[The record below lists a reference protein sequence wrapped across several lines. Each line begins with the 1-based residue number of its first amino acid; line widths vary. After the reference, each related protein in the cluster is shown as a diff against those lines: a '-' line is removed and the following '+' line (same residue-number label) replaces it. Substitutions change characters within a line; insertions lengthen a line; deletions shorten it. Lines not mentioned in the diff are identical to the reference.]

1 LQTTKENIVI
11 VTAYPVN
18 NLTAGQGNLNRI
30 ADGLISRGFTIS
42 LVCFSYPGHTIE
54 RPERFEEILFIR
66 QERPQR
72 FLYALLLVFFFP
84 LFTVRFSFRAL
95 FFIRKRSR
103 DAKLIFLDYSQ
114 VFIYALFLKKVRQK
128 ICMFAHDVIYQ
139 KYTRVFKN
147 KWYGPMAMRYI
158 QFTEK
163 TMLHQS
169 DNISV
174 LSFKD
179 KLLLNEN
186 YAINPVVSILKQRF
200 TVAPLMNSK
209 IDLNHFVFLGA
220 WNRDENLDG
229 LKWFIENVYPSLP
242 QQFLFTIVGPGIK
255 EAFKNNLPPAFK
267 AVGFVDDLALVLQS
281 SSALISPLFLGA
293 GIKFKVLD
301 AFKNGCRVIGTDISF
316 EGIEI
321 EASDILLKANAAEEF
336 VKQIHYCSQTGY
348 DPENIRDLLCQFI
361 NRFDDTLEW
370 IIRKATS

>member
-1 LQTTKENIVI
+1 
-11 VTAYPVN
+11 
-18 NLTAGQGNLNRI
+18 
-30 ADGLISRGFTIS
+30 
-42 LVCFSYPGHTIE
+42 
-54 RPERFEEILFIR
+54 
-66 QERPQR
+66 
-72 FLYALLLVFFFP
+72 
-84 LFTVRFSFRAL
+84 
-95 FFIRKRSR
+95 
-103 DAKLIFLDYSQ
+103 
-114 VFIYALFLKKVRQK
+114 
-128 ICMFAHDVIYQ
+128 
-139 KYTRVFKN
+139 
-147 KWYGPMAMRYI
+147 
-158 QFTEK
+158 
-163 TMLHQS
+163 
-169 DNISV
+169 
-174 LSFKD
+174 
-179 KLLLNEN
+179 
-186 YAINPVVSILKQRF
+186 
-200 TVAPLMNSK
+200 MNSK